1 MAVLAASG
9 LSKSYAARTLFDQ
22 VSFELAPKDKVGLVG
37 VNGCGKTTL
46 FRILSGAE
54 APDAGNVYQSK
65 EVRLGVLQQSVER
78 PAQSYMP
85 MCWMP
90 FPIYCRRRRNS
101 TR

>member
-22 VSFELAPKDKVGLVG
+22 VSFELAPRDKVGLVG

-65 EVRLGVLQQSVER
+65 EARLGVLQQSVESG
-78 PAQSYMP
+78 PQSLLSL
-85 MCWMP
+85 
-90 FPIYCRRRRNS
+90 IHI
-101 TR
+101 